1 MNIRYLSKNHKKAKL
16 HELEVTNKSI
26 TLDDFQLFGVTDF
39 TIHSSA
45 GDLTELKLELLV
57 KGRTYS
63 EGGVK

>member
-16 HELEVTNKSI
+16 HDLEVTNKSI
-26 TLDDFQLFGVTDF
+26 TLDDFHLFGVTDF

-45 GDLTELKLELLV
+45 GDLTKLKLELLV